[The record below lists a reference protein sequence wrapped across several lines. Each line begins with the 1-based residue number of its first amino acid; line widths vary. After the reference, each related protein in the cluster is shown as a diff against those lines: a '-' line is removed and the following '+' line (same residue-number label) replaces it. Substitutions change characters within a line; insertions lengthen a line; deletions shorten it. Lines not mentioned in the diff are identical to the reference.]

1 MAVDPRSLSRV
12 RSDLPS
18 DLLEDPD
25 NVRLGEGGDD
35 SPEEVVTS
43 RKMDRWTG
51 QEDDRGL
58 DNMGLAEQCDD
69 SQGLHYKL

>member
-1 MAVDPRSLSRV
+1 M

-25 NVRLGEGGDD
+25 NVRLGEGQG
-35 SPEEVVTS
+35 
-43 RKMDRWTG
+43 
-51 QEDDRGL
+51 DDRGL

>member
-25 NVRLGEGGDD
+25 NVRLGEGQG
-35 SPEEVVTS
+35 
-43 RKMDRWTG
+43 
-51 QEDDRGL
+51 DDRGL
-58 DNMGLAEQCDD
+58 DNMGLAGQCDD